1 MRDQISRQTKP
12 KTLTALSMNKIAFIY
27 GAETRR
33 LRKIMRKTRNK
44 ELCRRA
50 NAVLLVL
57 KGKTKS
63 EVARLLQAGRSSVDR
78 WSTWYEVGGVD
89 GLKTK
94 GVGRP
99 RRQPKSLI
107 CGVLK
112 ILLDYTPRTF
122 GFQRSRWS
130 SELFSLLLNKLCK
143 VKVHSSTI
151 RKWLPEI
158 GVVWRRAAPTL
169 YIQDPEKDV
178 KLAAI
183 RAALENCS
191 ADDPVFYQD
200 EVDIH
205 LNPKIGAD
213 WGYRGKQRKVAT
225 PGQNKKHF
233 LAGALHSQTGQI
245 SYVKGNRKTTDLFLE
260 LLKKLKRQYRRAKTI
275 TLIVDNYIIH
285 KSKKAQK
292 WLSENEKFKLLFLPV
307 YSPWHNKIEKLWH
320 ALHETITRN
329 HQCKN
334 MDELLEQ
341 VYYFMDTAA
350 PFPGGRHGLK

>member
-1 MRDQISRQTKP
+1 
-12 KTLTALSMNKIAFIY
+12 MNKIAFLY

-33 LRKIMRKTRNK
+33 LKKIVHKTRDK
-44 ELCRRA
+44 DLCRRA

-57 KGKTKS
+57 KGETKS
-63 EVARLLQAGRSSVDR
+63 QVARVLQAGRSSVNR
-78 WSTWYEVGGVD
+78 WITWYDAAGID

-99 RRQPKSLI
+99 ASQPKGFI

-112 ILLDYTPRTF
+112 LLVNHIPRTL
-122 GFQRSRWS
+122 GYQRSRWS
-130 SELFSLLLNKLCK
+130 SELFALLLHKLYRI
-143 VKVHSSTI
+143 VIHSSTL
-151 RKWLPEI
+151 RRWLPQVGI
-158 GVVWRRAAPTL
+158 VWRRAAPTL
-169 YIQDPEKDV
+169 YIQDPDKEA
-178 KLAAI
+178 KLAAM
-183 RAALENCS
+183 REALENCS
-191 ADDPVFYQD
+191 VDHPVFYQD

-213 WGYRGKQRKVAT
+213 WGFKGKQRKVAT
-225 PGQNKKHF
+225 PGQNKKHY

-245 SYVKGNRKTTDLFLE
+245 SYVGGERKTSDLFIALLE
-260 LLKKLKRQYRRAKTI
+260 QLKGQYRRAKSI

-285 KSKKAQK
+285 KSKKTQK
-292 WLSENEKFKLLFLPV
+292 WLNENPKFKLLFLPV

-334 MDELLEQ
+334 MDDLLEQ
-341 VYYFMDTAA
+341 VYHFMDTAA
-350 PFPGGRHGLK
+350 PFPGGKHGLKRVYHN

>member
-1 MRDQISRQTKP
+1 
-12 KTLTALSMNKIAFIY
+12 MNRIAFLY

-33 LRKIMRKTRNK
+33 LKKIIHKTRDRD
-44 ELCRRA
+44 LCRRA

-63 EVARLLQAGRSSVDR
+63 EVASLLQAGRSSLNR
-78 WSTWYEVGGVD
+78 WLKWYDVAGVD

-99 RRQPKSLI
+99 VRLNRDFI

-112 ILLDYTPRTF
+112 IFLKYTPRTL
-122 GFQRSRWS
+122 GYQRSRWS
-130 SELFSLLLNKLCK
+130 TELFALLLNKLCNIQI
-143 VKVHSSTI
+143 HSSTI
-151 RKWLPEI
+151 RRWLPKAGI
-158 GVVWRRAAPTL
+158 VWRRAAPTL
-169 YIQDPEKDV
+169 YIQDPDKEE

-183 RAALENCS
+183 REAL
-191 ADDPVFYQD
+191 ADNSIDHPVFYQD

-213 WGYRGKQRKVAT
+213 WGHRGKQRKVAT
-225 PGQNKKHF
+225 PGQNKKHY
-233 LAGALHSQTGQI
+233 LAGALHGQTGQI
-245 SYVKGNRKTTDLFLE
+245 VYVGGERKTSDLFIE
-260 LLKKLKRQYRRAKTI
+260 LLEKLKGQYRRAKSI
-275 TLIVDNYIIH
+275 RLIVDNYIIH
-285 KSKKAQK
+285 KSKKTQK
-292 WLSENEKFKLLFLPV
+292 WLSDNPKFKLLFLPV

-334 MDELLEQ
+334 MDDLLEQ

-350 PFPGGRHGLK
+350 PFPGGKHGLKRVYHN